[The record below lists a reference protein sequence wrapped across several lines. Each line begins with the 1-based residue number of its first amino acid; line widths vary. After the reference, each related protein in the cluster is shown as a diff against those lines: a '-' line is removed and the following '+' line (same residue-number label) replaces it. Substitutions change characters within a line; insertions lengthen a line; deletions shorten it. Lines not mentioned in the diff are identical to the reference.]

1 MSHITAGQV
10 QESSQSYGAC
20 AQTAETWAF
29 PLPAFGS
36 TPASDHSATAT
47 ATPPSLTQVLEAL
60 PAGVVVLDGKGRVV
74 QCNGAALDYLGS
86 PLLGELWREVIVRAF
101 RSFGDGDAVPLHDGR
116 LLNVATNPL
125 SEGPGQVLLLRDVT
139 ESCAIQEMFNRHQ
152 RLASMGEMAASLAH
166 QIRTP
171 LASCLLYLS
180 HLGRGEVAAEERQ
193 RCVAKMRSCLDHLER
208 MVSDMLVF
216 AKGEQL
222 GEEEFSLAELLRD
235 AQRMTAPLLEAG
247 ACELVIRDDSAGQR
261 IRGNRDALLGA
272 LQNLIANAIHAC
284 CGCAEEKRRAAQDDS
299 GGHGYHGRLELVAK
313 AVGTKGGSDTVQ
325 ITLRDNG
332 PGMSAEVQARVF
344 EPFYTT
350 KAEGTGLGLAVVEA
364 VIRAHHGVVW
374 LDSHAGEGTAVG
386 IELPA
391 FPAAE

>member
-10 QESSQSYGAC
+10 RESSQSYEAC
-20 AQTAETWAF
+20 AQTPEAWAF
-29 PLPAFGS
+29 PLPAFDA
-36 TPASDHSATAT
+36 PVSDHAAAATT
-47 ATPPSLTQVLEAL
+47 MPPSLTQVLEAL
-60 PAGVVVLDGKGRVV
+60 PAGVVVLDGQGRVL
-74 QCNGAALDYLGS
+74 QCNGTALDYLGS

-125 SEGPGQVLLLRDVT
+125 GEGPGQVLLLRDVT

-180 HLGRGEVAAEERQ
+180 HLGRAEVATEERR

-222 GEEEFSLAELLRD
+222 GEEEFPLAGLLQD

-247 ACELVIRDDSAGQR
+247 SCELVIRDESAGR
-261 IRGNRDALLGA
+261 HVRGNRDALLGA
-272 LQNLIANAIHAC
+272 LQNVITNAIHAC
-284 CGCAEEKRRAAQDDS
+284 CGCTEEKRRAAQDDS
-299 GGHGYHGRLELVAK
+299 SGRSYYGRLELEAQAIGV
-313 AVGTKGGSDTVQ
+313 KGGSDALQ
-325 ITLRDNG
+325 IILRDNG
-332 PGMSAEVQARVF
+332 PGMSAEVQTRVF

-374 LDSHAGEGTAVG
+374 LDSHAGEGTTVG
-386 IELPA
+386 IELPV
-391 FPAAE
+391 FPSAE